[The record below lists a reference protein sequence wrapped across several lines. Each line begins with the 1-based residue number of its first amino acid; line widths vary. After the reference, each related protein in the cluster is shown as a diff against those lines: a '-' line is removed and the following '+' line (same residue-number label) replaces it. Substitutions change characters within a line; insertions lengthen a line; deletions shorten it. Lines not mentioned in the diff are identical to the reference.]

1 MESDG
6 QRSGGALGLVL
17 AERPRNVGWLQSAGL
32 LFGDWGASRLY
43 VLGLAFFFAGRTSFW
58 LILAMSLLVVSVGWA
73 YTHICR
79 IYPDGGGVYSAARR
93 RSKALGVFAALL
105 LFADYTITAS
115 LSALDAFHYFGLPIT
130 RARQVDQT
138 VIQDAGT
145 DIILHSE
152 KPDTADELI
161 NDNKLIKWDSP
172 GLWAIVAL
180 MTLGAFNL
188 MGPRHT
194 GKFAVVAALSVVTFT
209 ALLTISALFQIDYS
223 LLPSRIGQD
232 RHHPLLT
239 WQAFASIVLALS
251 GVEAIANLTGVMK
264 RPVTQTARRAIWI
277 VTLEVA
283 LFNLILAVAMLAIFP
298 IGRDDHK
305 EDMIAFLSGQY
316 LGHWAE
322 IFIRILGGLLLLSA
336 SNTAINALIG
346 VQYMLARDGELPA
359 IFQRLNAFGVPILP
373 ALIAVSVPVGVLFL
387 IHDLEHLAALYA
399 IGVVGAIT
407 IDVTL
412 CAMHPRLRKWWR
424 RAPMYLLGVVLVT
437 IFITVAMTKTTAVI
451 FVSSVVIVGFA
462 ARFISHRMRS
472 KDEPSLL
479 RQAMAEQ
486 LEHVPASMP
495 RFLIGTYG
503 SIELAGSALH
513 QCKVSHAALVVCFVR
528 EAAIT
533 STLSQ
538 IERRWTIDTDLAA
551 VRTFTHFLRL
561 ASANG
566 VPIIMAYETGQD
578 AATVLAEAAVLY
590 GCDRIL
596 LGSSRHGP
604 MHRAIKG
611 RFQARLEAVLPPEVK
626 VEIIHPEISAGT
638 SR

>member
-1 MESDG
+1 
-6 QRSGGALGLVL
+6 LNLVL
-17 AERPRNVGWLQSAGL
+17 AERPRNVGWIQSAGL
-32 LFGDWGASRLY
+32 LFGDWGTSRLY

-58 LILAMSLLVVSVGWA
+58 LILTMSLLVVAVGWA

-115 LSALDAFHYFGLPIT
+115 LSALEAFHYFGLPLNHAAQIDKP
-130 RARQVDQT
+130 V
-138 VIQDAGT
+138 VVDAGS
-145 DIILHSE
+145 DIILHPKKSE
-152 KPDTADELI
+152 STGDVLI
-161 NDNKLIKWDSP
+161 DDHKLLKWDSP

-180 MTLGAFNL
+180 MAIGAFNL
-188 MGPRHT
+188 FGPSHT

-209 ALLTISALFQIDYS
+209 ALLAITALFKIDYS
-223 LLPSRIGQD
+223 QLPARIGQD
-232 RHHPLLT
+232 RHHPFLT

-264 RPVTQTARRAIWI
+264 RPVTKTSSRAIWI
-277 VTLEVA
+277 VTIEVA
-283 LFNLILAVAMLAIFP
+283 LFNMILAVAMLAIFP
-298 IGRDDHK
+298 IGRDEHK
-305 EDMIAFLSGQY
+305 EDMIAFLSGHY

-346 VQYMLARDGELPA
+346 VQYMLARDGELPT
-359 IFQRLNAFGVPILP
+359 IFQKLNAFGVPLLP
-373 ALIAVSVPVGVLFL
+373 ALIAVSVPVCVL
-387 IHDLEHLAALYA
+387 IVVHDLEHLAALYA

-424 RAPMYLLGVVLVT
+424 RAPMYLLGVVL
-437 IFITVAMTKTTAVI
+437 IAILLTVAITKTAAVL
-451 FVSSVVIVGFA
+451 FVTGVVIAGFIG
-462 ARFISHRMRS
+462 RHLSKRM
-472 KDEPSLL
+472 KDKDAPSLL

-486 LEHVPASMP
+486 LQEVPASMP

-503 SIELAGSALH
+503 STDLAESALR
-513 QCKVSHAALVVCFVR
+513 QAQISNAALVVCFVR
-528 EAAIT
+528 EVAVT
-533 STLSQ
+533 SALSQ

-561 ASANG
+561 ANAHH

-578 AATVLAEAAVLY
+578 ATTVLAETAVMF

-611 RFQARLEAVLPPEVK
+611 RFQARLEGVLPPEVK
-626 VEIIHPEISAGT
+626 VEVIHPDMRLGAAPV
-638 SR
+638 